1 MVESAIASQYS
12 AASIEMVAR
21 PKFFKK
27 KYSDIQVLETTKDPL
42 YTIKLYKNI
51 PDDPI
56 NNIIDSMGKVSAED
70 TVSIVLVAKPENS
83 AFNSRREIAADR
95 LYKNLD
101 LYESQR
107 WSFKNLINPF
117 KWIEYAI
124 F

>member
-12 AASIEMVAR
+12 AASIERVSK
-21 PKFFKK
+21 PNFFKK
-27 KYSDIQVLETTKDPL
+27 KYFDVQVLETKKDPL

-70 TVSIVLVAKPENS
+70 TVSIVFVVKPEGS
-83 AFNSRREIAADR
+83 TFNTRRQVAADR

-101 LYESQR
+101 LYEMK
-107 WSFKNLINPF
+107 WWNWKNLINPF
-117 KWIEYAI
+117 KWIEFAI
-124 F
+124 M